1 MDNARELSYDSLLR
15 EEKIKTDLLAED
27 RLKNDLLTIIK
38 EGKNL
43 TNGFVEVRP
52 GIRIKAGRE
61 REFARL
67 CDNYYEVAMNQN
79 ISNDTD
85 TIAPVYESLTK
96 LIEEETE
103 EYYISKAADF
113 VLETKG
119 EVERFKNLVRSY
131 NTVDNAYN
139 LTIKNLN
146 DLYLKRENTPEWQQ
160 KVDELNGEVRRLTE
174 NSSIL
179 TEQINV
185 ARKRVN
191 ESLIKY
197 AEEQMKA
204 IKDNFTS
211 TTRDT
216 DRAQTLDHSFVLAN
230 DQVEYDSL
238 YRLVAILKQANKID
252 DFEKFVVVDDMMIVT
267 EDQKDVLASSLP
279 NIKLYGYIKTPEKKE
294 ANVAIN
300 TNNAFIKK
308 IEEALRKLNE
318 MAKKDEKIAFDVIE
332 EEEKLGEI
340 LNILGKANVLNTKL
354 KPIWGT
360 AYVSVEDEQAFI
372 QLANSSRLLRRLN
385 PELAGDI
392 ARREENKELIEK
404 LYAYLDDL
412 ADKVTKQKGVANLPI
427 KSTNTI
433 DDRAWVVNDRDEKEA
448 NRIIEIIK
456 LLQKQEDDLIP
467 TWGANINAS
476 YLAQFKRLANATIY
490 FSGKVP
496 EIPENEAEI
505 DRVREQLR
513 DLIARAKGVDPS
525 LLATNGLV
533 LANDYELYK
542 LLEEK
547 YGYLDAAKA
556 SDNLIPVDGVLV
568 DNKYITKYQDVNRKI
583 TMILDAQ
590 KVAKNNEPI
599 QNGATSSSETSSVS
613 EEIDFSKN
621 DEHINIHKENIK
633 KFNAMSIHNEFE
645 MEVFNLSNESIEI
658 LARAKSSK
666 NVIDFNGWKFAS
678 EDDLERY
685 KEVTERLN
693 YLINKISALKA
704 PIDLD
709 KVLVPVGYFGSSLN
723 NSMSSSESID
733 FSDNDNKIA
742 ELKAELA
749 KLSAKSSHN
758 ELERKMFDLLSEQI
772 ELLENAKKSTS
783 VVGERLKFVSGEDK
797 DKYLEA
803 ALNLEEVI
811 KKLNEPIESNKKKVT
826 STTSG
831 SASDGKDTGFS
842 LNDAKIAEIKEEMAK
857 LESNLNDD
865 ELAQKIYSLLATQ
878 LEVLEKAKT
887 SDTVIDMNGLK
898 FASEEDKEIYLAAQ
912 INLDEILEELNAND
926 GKKKKGSLRKKIVAM
941 RDFLGGKLNN
951 LGNKIHDSKVSSF
964 LRERKAIIKML
975 VAVGLGLTA
984 VSLIFPQLVPTIIF
998 ANSCNAAA
1006 TPALSGVFNGISS
1019 FIAPLAGISFV
1030 PGAGAV
1036 NLGVSANLAGVAL
1049 ANALGKLGI
1058 VGVGGFMSY
1067 KGIKSLYI
1075 DKINA
1080 GKPVPEIEK
1089 DSKIKEA
1096 KQKILELVEK
1106 LRKQWQKIM
1115 VDIHTKLEDG
1125 LSKIAEKKSEIL
1137 DKAHKSE
1144 NDEEIQEH
1152 VVEEASTILDP
1163 KAGVLD
1169 NKPKQDETSKKEMTQ
1184 EEKIALGEKI
1194 KQASREANEKAQL
1207 EQAKKLSEEEGIE
1220 LEEALKRIR
1229 QRASEIKFAGPR
1241 PGIRE
1246 PKLDTAS
1253 DTTRTSDG
1261 KISIEEKY
1269 KDLIIGSDYADE
1281 IPSEASLEKARKVQ
1295 ADEIEEERA
1304 ASEGVLTAGENDQ
1317 LVQEKIVGAL
1327 DDLGRLQDAGFEL
1340 SDGVVDEVLQR
1351 NLSGGSTPKQV
1362 VEVPSPE
1369 EVINQLGSQESAE
1382 PEFLD
1387 VQPEVPNQ
1395 GVKTAHVLNLLKPS
1409 DSQNTGEVLG
1419 TIVSGT
1425 TDTSESHDNDEILKQ
1440 IADKES
1446 QAKQLQDILD
1456 KTQSA
1461 NLKIAYQ
1468 NAINTLN
1475 KEIEELR
1482 SQMRGR

>member
-1 MDNARELSYDSLLR
+1 MDNARELNYNALSR
-15 EEKIKTDLLAED
+15 EEKIKTDLLTED

-52 GIRIKAGRE
+52 GIKVKAGRE

-67 CDNYYEVAMNQN
+67 CDNYYEMVMNQS

-85 TIAPVYESLTK
+85 TIAPVYESLSK

-119 EVERFKNLVRSY
+119 EVERFKNLIRSY

-139 LTIKNLN
+139 LTIRNLN

-160 KVDELNGEVRRLTE
+160 KVAELNSEVARLTE

-185 ARKRVN
+185 ARKHVN

-197 AEEQMKA
+197 VEEQMQV
-204 IKDNFTS
+204 IRNNFTS

-238 YRLVAILKQANKID
+238 YRLSLILKHANEIE
-252 DFEKFVVVDDMMIVT
+252 DFDKFVVIDDAMIVT
-267 EDQKDVLASSLP
+267 EEQRDILTSTILP
-279 NIKLYGYIKTPEKKE
+279 NIKLYGYIKAPEKKE
-294 ANVAIN
+294 VNVAIN
-300 TNNAFIKK
+300 TNNSFIEK
-308 IEEALRKLNE
+308 IEEALRKLDE
-318 MAKKDEKIAFDVIE
+318 MAKKDETALDVIE
-332 EEEKLGEI
+332 EKEKLEEI

-360 AYVSVEDEQAFI
+360 AYVAVEDEQAFI

-467 TWGANINAS
+467 TWGANVNAS

-590 KVAKNNEPI
+590 KVAKNSEPI
-599 QNGATSSSETSSVS
+599 QNGATGSSETSSVS
-613 EEIDFSKN
+613 EGIDFSKN
-621 DEHINIHKENIK
+621 NRN
-633 KFNAMSIHNEFE
+633 
-645 MEVFNLSNESIEI
+645 IEI
-658 LARAKSSK
+658 LKGNLREFNAKSSLNELEKELLEITNEALGILTRAKSSK
-666 NVIDFNGWKFAS
+666 NVIDVNGWKFAS
-678 EDDLERY
+678 DDDKERFAAVSNRAR
-685 KEVTERLN
+685 EIITM
-693 YLINKISALKA
+693 
-704 PIDLD
+704 LD
-709 KVLVPVGYFGSSLN
+709 KVEPNLYKPIDFDKALVPVGYFESSLS

-758 ELERKMFDLLSEQI
+758 ELERKMFDLLSELI
-772 ELLENAKKSTS
+772 ELLESAKKSTS
-783 VVGERLKFVSGEDK
+783 VIGERLKFASEEDK
-797 DKYLEA
+797 DKYLKSV
-803 ALNLEEVI
+803 LDLEEVI
-811 KKLNEPIESNKKKVT
+811 KKLNEPIESNKKKAA
-826 STTSG
+826 STASG
-831 SASDGKDTGFS
+831 SASDDKNTGFS
-842 LNDAKIAEIKEEMAK
+842 LNDAKIAEIKEEMTK
-857 LESNLNDD
+857 LESNLDD

-898 FASEEDKEIYLAAQ
+898 FASEEDKETYLAAQ
-912 INLDEILEELNAND
+912 INLDEILEELNTND
-926 GKKKKGSLRKKIVAM
+926 GKKKKGKLRKKIVAM

-975 VAVGLGLTA
+975 VAIGLGLTA
-984 VSLIFPQLVPTIIF
+984 VSLVLPQLIPTLIF

-1006 TPALSGVFNGISS
+1006 IPALSGVFNGLSS
-1019 FIAPLAGISFV
+1019 AIAPLAGISFA
-1030 PGAGAV
+1030 PGVGAV

-1049 ANALGKLGI
+1049 VNALGKLGI

-1067 KGIKSLYI
+1067 KGIENLYI

-1125 LSKIAEKKSEIL
+1125 LSKIAEKKNEIL

-1152 VVEEASTILDP
+1152 VVEEESTILDP

-1169 NKPKQDETSKKEMTQ
+1169 KKEMTK

-1194 KQASREANEKAQL
+1194 KQASKEANEKAQL

-1220 LEEALKRIR
+1220 LEEALKRIQ

-1281 IPSEASLEKARKVQ
+1281 IPSEASLEKARKAQ

-1369 EVINQLGSQESAE
+1369 EVINQLRGQESAE

-1461 NLKIAYQ
+1461 NLKVAYQ